1 VTSRDRIQLCGE
13 FAVRLDGRQ
22 RASELRG
29 LQARALLA
37 FLVFERH
44 RLVDRFDAVE
54 ALWGEHP
61 PAASAEALRA
71 LLSNVRRALGSERLA
86 GRDELRLRLPDGI
99 WVDVEVAARAVH
111 DAESAVA
118 LQQWQRAWIAAHI
131 AMNVSER
138 PLLPRWSGTWIEER
152 RVDLERTR
160 LRSLEALAAS
170 GVGLA
175 GTELSTAKRAAQAL
189 MDAAPYRE
197 SGHRFM
203 MQALTLEG
211 NIAQATLVFDG
222 LRARLRDDLGIAP
235 SEETLRLHSDL
246 LQAAGNRMIATPML
260 RSPGA
265 NAR

>member
-13 FAVRLDGRQ
+13 FSVRLEGRQ
-22 RASELRG
+22 RGRELRG
-29 LQARALLA
+29 LQARYLLA

-44 RLVDRFDAVE
+44 RSVDRFDAAE
-54 ALWGEHP
+54 ALWSEHP

-71 LLSNVRRALGSERLA
+71 LLSNLRRALGSEFVS
-86 GRDELRLRLPDGI
+86 GRDELRLRLPDDI
-99 WVDVEVAARAVH
+99 WIDVEVAARAVH

-118 LQQWQRAWIAAHI
+118 LQQWQRGWLAAHI
-131 AMNVSER
+131 SMNIADR
-138 PLLPRWSGTWIEER
+138 PLLPRWSGRWIEER
-152 RVDLERTR
+152 RIDLERTR
-160 LRSLEALAAS
+160 LRSLEALAAC

-189 MDAAPYRE
+189 IDADPYRE

-211 NIAQATLVFDG
+211 NTAQALLVFDG
-222 LRARLRDDLGIAP
+222 LRTRLRDDLGIAP

-246 LQAAGNRMIATPML
+246 VGAT
-260 RSPGA
+260 SASG
-265 NAR
+265 

>member
-1 VTSRDRIQLCGE
+1 MRPAVASVVGADRIQLCGE
-13 FAVRLDGRQ
+13 FAVLLDVRH
-22 RASELRG
+22 RAGELRG

-44 RLVDRFDAVE
+44 RSVDRFDAIE
-54 ALWGEHP
+54 ALWGERP

-71 LLSNVRRALGSERLA
+71 LLSNLRRALGSERLV

-118 LQQWQRAWIAAHI
+118 LQQWQRAWIAAHV
-131 AMNVSER
+131 AMNVAGR
-138 PLLPRWSGTWIEER
+138 PLLPRWHGAWIEER
-152 RVDLERTR
+152 RVGLEQTW
-160 LRSLEALAAS
+160 LRALETLAAS
-170 GVGLA
+170 GVGL
-175 GTELSTAKRAAQAL
+175 GGPELSTARRAAQTLIEA
-189 MDAAPYRE
+189 DPYRE

-203 MQALTLEG
+203 MRALALEG
-211 NIAQATLVFDG
+211 NIAPALLVFER

-246 LQAAGNRMIATPML
+246 LQPLGP
-260 RSPGA
+260 PG
-265 NAR
+265 